1 MIRIA
6 PMKKVT
12 KVYDH
17 LLPNNKRKANI
28 YAGQKNE
35 NALCKIVYSSKKGS
49 NYSVKIGT
57 LGRDSFPIWVD
68 KFELISK
75 LI

>member
-1 MIRIA
+1 MTRFA

-49 NYSVKIGT
+49 NYSVKSVH
-57 LGRDSFPIWVD
+57 LGKIVSLFGWINLSL
-68 KFELISK
+68 FSN
-75 LI
+75 